1 MNGVTIARIID
12 SELASRGIA
21 KTEFYEQSG
30 ISSATLSQWRT
41 GKYDPT
47 ADKIAKAEKC
57 LGISFADYE
66 KSGIDDETAALL
78 ESIRERQDLMILLHS
93 AKDVPASSIYAL
105 ISQIEKM
112 KEDTT

>member
-1 MNGVTIARIID
+1 MDGKDIARIID
-12 SELASRGIA
+12 SELASRGMPKA
-21 KTEFYEQSG
+21 EFYEKSG
-30 ISSATLSQWRT
+30 VSSATLSQWRT

-47 ADKIAKAEKC
+47 ADKLAKIEKC

-66 KSGIDDETAALL
+66 KSDESDEL
-78 ESIRERQDLMILLHS
+78 REMLRDRQDLRILLRS

-112 KEDTT
+112 KEDNL